1 MMCCA
6 MMFLA
11 TPRTAVSGGLLEIAE
26 VLAPESVW
34 VSVEAVGWFWVWRR
48 DDMLGIEAKELRRAA
63 R

>member
-1 MMCCA
+1 MCCA

-11 TPRTAVSGGLLEIAE
+11 ALRTAVSGGLLEITEAL
-26 VLAPESVW
+26 VPESVS
-34 VSVEAVGWFWVWRR
+34 VSVEAVGWPWAWMR

>member
-1 MMCCA
+1 MCCA

-11 TPRTAVSGGLLEIAE
+11 APRTAVSGGLLEITEA
-26 VLAPESVW
+26 LAPESVS

-48 DDMLGIEAKELRRAA
+48 DDMLGIEAKESRRAA